1 MKQLKFWLSS
11 LLILQLLIALALLW
25 SNYLESEDN
34 KPKPLLDVKWMD
46 VNKFT
51 IEDKSGGITF
61 IKSGASWALSNQAL
75 PVSDNSINKFLLNLK
90 LLKTGWPVATLSA
103 SHIRFEVSDS
113 KFVRRVE
120 LFNNDISVGKL
131 LFGSSIGLGQSN
143 VRRIDD
149 DNIYNARLD
158 TLDISANI
166 EEWFDKSL
174 ISANDINSI
183 NSTDY
188 RLIRIGAT
196 WEFDRSGPSI
206 LLGNSSYGR
215 LDQNK
220 AAELDQAL
228 SSLKILKISSFKPNP
243 QSDIN
248 EKIQINVTDD
258 KGSWVYVFIKTDHS
272 FYVTRNDRE
281 EYFTIHQAL
290 YENIAGVTKSKLV
303 VGMPGIDANTE

>member
-11 LLILQLLIALALLW
+11 LLVLQLLIALALLW

-34 KPKPLLDVKWMD
+34 KPMPLLDIKWMEI
-46 VNKFT
+46 NKFT

-75 PVSDNSINKFLLNLK
+75 PVSDSSINKFLLNLK
-90 LLKTGWPVATLSA
+90 LLKTGWPVATLSD
-103 SHIRFEVSDS
+103 SHKRFEVSDS

-120 LFNNDISVGKL
+120 LFNNDTSAGKL

>member
-11 LLILQLLIALALLW
+11 LLVLQLLIALALLW

-34 KPKPLLDVKWMD
+34 KPMPLLDIKWMEI
-46 VNKFT
+46 NKFT

-61 IKSGASWALSNQAL
+61 IKSGESWSLSNQAL
-75 PVSDNSINKFLLNLK
+75 PVSDDSINKFLLSLK
-90 LLKTGWPVATLSA
+90 LLKTGWPVATLSD
-103 SHIRFEVSDS
+103 SHKRFEVSDS

-120 LFNNDISVGKL
+120 LFNNDTSAGKL